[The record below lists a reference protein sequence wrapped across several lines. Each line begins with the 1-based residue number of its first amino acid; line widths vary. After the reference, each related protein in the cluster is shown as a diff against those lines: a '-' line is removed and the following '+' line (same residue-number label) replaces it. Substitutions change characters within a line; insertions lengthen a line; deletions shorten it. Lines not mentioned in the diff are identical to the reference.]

1 MKVLFNCNN
10 TVFQVPGGGEI
21 LLLKTKEY
29 LEKAGIKV
37 KLFNPWEDK
46 LNDFDLLHNFGKSN
60 NCYDVVNFAHL
71 QKVPIALTPI
81 YNRPSLKYSLYESFG
96 FKKKFKNLAYFGLK
110 NSILFDFGIKTKS
123 ILKMSDIIF
132 VDSRDETDYLIRDFN
147 INKEKIF
154 TVPVGVEKKFKNAKP
169 DEFIDKYKLQD
180 FVLFV
185 GRIDTRKNVLNL
197 IKIMNKLGTPLV
209 IIGDK
214 IIDQQQYYDTCVKT
228 AGKNI
233 HFLGKFDMDSSI
245 LMSAYAAAKV
255 LVLPSYVESP
265 GIVALEAALAGTN
278 IVITERGSTKEY
290 FGDYGDYVN
299 PLNIESIEKAI
310 KEGLS
315 KDKSRELSK
324 HIEKN
329 FVWEVII
336 EKVISGYKRLV
347 L

>member
-37 KLFNPWEDK
+37 KLFDQWHDK
-46 LNDFDLLHNFGKSN
+46 MIDYDIMHNFGKTDNS
-60 NCYDVVNFAHL
+60 YDFIKLSKMYNLPVV
-71 QKVPIALTPI
+71 LTPI
-81 YNRPSLKYSLYESFG
+81 YNWPALSYGLNEHFLTPQKIKNIGYTLLKKHFPMVSKSKKIMMMTDLITPDSMIEGRLLCKDFG
-96 FKKKFKNLAYFGLK
+96 FPIRKIHPVPCG
-110 NSILFDFGIKTKS
+110 
-123 ILKMSDIIF
+123 
-132 VDSRDETDYLIRDFN
+132 VDERFY
-147 INKEKIF
+147 K
-154 TVPVGVEKKFKNAKP
+154 AKP